1 MATGGP
7 YAGTSVDE
15 AYLKLFQTV
24 FGEKTMEKLR
34 ENDMMEYLAILR
46 SFESKKRLVC
56 EEFSEN
62 VSVNLPTMLSKTLK
76 KKSKKINKVLNGCGL
91 EGSISFHDN
100 KIKFSPCLIKSLFNH
115 PTVVYL
121 SKFKTYYA
129 NTKQ

>member
-1 MATGGP
+1 
-7 YAGTSVDE
+7 
-15 AYLKLFQTV
+15 
-24 FGEKTMEKLR
+24 MEKLR

-91 EGSISFHDN
+91 EGSISMTT
-100 KIKFSPCLIKSLFNH
+100 KSNSLH
-115 PTVVYL
+115 V
-121 SKFKTYYA
+121 
-129 NTKQ
+129 